1 MTYRE
6 QKIVN
11 PLAEGTI
18 LRGAKQE
25 YCIRKAL
32 GQGTFGITYRATT
45 KMEGPLGAIEVNVAI
60 KEFFMKSN
68 NNRHGSEVTYS
79 GSDNIFESYKKMFAR
94 EASNLGKLN
103 HRHIVKVLEYFEAN
117 NTYYYVMEYCSGGS
131 LDNVIARRGQLPEE
145 EALHYFGQL
154 SSAVSHMHAHKM
166 LHLDIKPANIVLREN
181 GELVLIDFGLS
192 KQYDTDGNPE
202 SSTRIG
208 AGTPGYA
215 PIEQARHRRDS
226 KQFAATLDVYALG
239 ATLFKMLTGVTP
251 PDASE
256 VAEEGL
262 PVDMLRSHGVS
273 EHLISCLTKAM
284 SLRLKRYQSVSAFA
298 QAVGGAT
305 HFDNSRQSDETHFD
319 SGNDTRYHQPDD
331 EEVIEVIEVED
342 PTSTPEPNP
351 RKNLTWLWV
360 TLVGIAGILLTI
372 VGTNSYQSKAE
383 EAKKATA
390 QQVVS
395 SEKTYQVGDYYDRN
409 GIRGVVFEVSD
420 GGRHGKVLS
429 MDRGQTCWCTSSQ
442 YDKNITAGAS
452 SEWNGKS
459 NTDKIL
465 SRSDRDEYR
474 AFMWCRNKGSNW
486 YLPSKEELLT
496 MYRNK
501 DKINATLSKQGG
513 TLLDNWY
520 WSSTEY
526 SGRSAWDVNMYNGST
541 RNHAKYYDYNAVRA
555 AAAF

>member
-298 QAVGGAT
+298 QAVSGAT
-305 HFDNSRQSDETHFD
+305 HFDDSRQSDETHFD

-383 EAKKATA
+383 EAKKTTA

>member
-131 LDNVIARRGQLPEE
+131 LDNVIARRGQLPEA

-298 QAVGGAT
+298 QAVSGAT
-305 HFDNSRQSDETHFD
+305 HFDDSRQSDETHFD

-442 YDKNITAGAS
+442 YDKNITTGAS

-465 SRSDRDEYR
+465 SRSDRDEYL

>member
-79 GSDNIFESYKKMFAR
+79 GSDNIFESYKRMFAR

-131 LDNVIARRGQLPEE
+131 LDNVIARRDQLPEE

-273 EHLISCLTKAM
+273 EHLISYLTKAM

-298 QAVGGAT
+298 QAVSGAT
-305 HFDNSRQSDETHFD
+305 HFDDSRQSDEPHFD

-331 EEVIEVIEVED
+331 EEVIEVIEVEEST
-342 PTSTPEPNP
+342 PTPEPKP

-390 QQVVS
+390 QQVVA